1 MITQGHGLA
10 LSTQKT
16 QVDINWILAQNE
28 QGTTPWFADE
38 NKPLKT
44 FNKMSPRWNRV

>member
-16 QVDINWILAQNE
+16 QVDINWILAQRE
-28 QGTTPWFADE
+28 WGTISWFVDE
-38 NKPLKT
+38 NKPLKN
-44 FNKMSPRWNRV
+44 FNKMSPRWSKV